1 MINVVS
7 IEVGS
12 AQLRMAEDG
21 LKRLSKVIGVMMA
34 NMPAAGMFA
43 PEEEEQAEQTAAEY
57 LCIGAAACHLLADTI
72 ETLERGGWTGWM
84 K

>member
-12 AQLRMAEDG
+12 AQLRRAEDG
-21 LKRLSKVIGVMMA
+21 LKRLSEIIGVMMA
-34 NMPAAGMFA
+34 NMPTTGMMA
-43 PEEEEQAEQTAAEY
+43 PEEEEQAERTAAEY

-72 ETLERGGWTGWM
+72 ETLERSGQDG
-84 K
+84 